1 MVIFIEALVISP
13 ELRRKIS
20 QIAREMGFDY
30 DVIRGDDPL
39 LSTYARKCTGRA
51 GHSGMRLLAET
62 AGLGDLSISVCRV

>member
-30 DVIRGDDPL
+30 DVIKGDDPFYQL
-39 LSTYARKCTGRA
+39 THANVQ
-51 GHSGMRLLAET
+51 AEQGIP
-62 AGLGDLSISVCRV
+62 A